1 MCGIVGIIGRAPV
14 SDRLVSGLKRLEYRG
29 YDSAGIAVIDGKTVH
44 RRRAKG
50 KIANLIAR
58 LNDDPIDGHSGIAH
72 TRWATHGAPTET
84 NAHPHHAGR
93 VALVHNGIIENYAD
107 IREALPARNYES
119 DTDTEVAAH
128 LIDEALKNGQ
138 SPREAFAAALAQ
150 FRGAYALGV
159 LIKGADDE
167 IFCARHGSPLAIGIG
182 DGEMYLG
189 SDAMA
194 LAPLTSRLIY
204 LEEGDWAVLKRDGVE
219 IFDKNN
225 APVDRP
231 VTDVKGVD
239 EVANKGEY
247 AHFMLKE
254 IHEQPETLARTLSH
268 YLDLSEM
275 RVDMPDGLDFTDI
288 DRVIIVACGTAF
300 IAGMVAKYMFEQ
312 IAAIPVDID
321 IASEFRYRD
330 PVLSPKSLM
339 IVVSQ
344 SGETAD
350 TLAALRYAKEH
361 GLKTA
366 ALVNVMTSTMAR
378 EADIAMPIKAGPEI
392 GVAST
397 KAFTSQTCALAALA
411 VGAAFQTGRID
422 DDAAAAHCRDLATLP
437 QRVAEALSS
446 DTAIAK
452 TAKGLVTARSA
463 FFLGRGAMVPIALE
477 GALKLKEISYIHAEG
492 YAAGELK
499 HGPIALIEDGTPVI
513 VIAPDDALYEKTVSN
528 LQEVAARG
536 ARVILFT
543 DPKGAEAA
551 KSLSDDIIVLPEATP
566 LTAPIVQA
574 IGQQLL
580 AYYTAVELGTDVDQ
594 PRNLA
599 KSVTVE

>member
-29 YDSAGIAVIDGKTVH
+29 YDSAGIAVINGDTVH

-50 KIANLIAR
+50 KIANLEAC

-107 IREALPARNYES
+107 IREALPPRNYES

-167 IFCARHGSPLAIGIG
+167 IFCARHGSPLAIGLG

-204 LEEGDWAVLKRDGVE
+204 LEEGDWAILKRDGVE
-219 IFDKNN
+219 IFDKTN

-275 RVDMPDGLDFTDI
+275 RVDIPDGLDFSEI

-300 IAGMVAKYMFEQ
+300 IASMVAKYMFEQ

-350 TLAALRYAKEH
+350 TLAALRYAKQH
-361 GLKTA
+361 GLQTA

-411 VGAAFQTGRID
+411 VGAAFQSGRID
-422 DDAAAAHCRDLATLP
+422 DDAAATHCRDLASLP

-446 DTAIAK
+446 DTTIAK

-513 VIAPDDALYEKTVSN
+513 VIAPNDALYEKTVSN

-543 DPKGAEAA
+543 DPKGADVA
-551 KSLSDDIIVLPEATP
+551 KSLSDDIVVLPEATP